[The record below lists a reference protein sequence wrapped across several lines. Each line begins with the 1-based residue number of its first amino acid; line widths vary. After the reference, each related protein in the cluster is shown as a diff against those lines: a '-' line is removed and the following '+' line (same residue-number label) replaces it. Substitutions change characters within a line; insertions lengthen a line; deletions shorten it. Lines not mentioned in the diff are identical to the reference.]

1 MSRSLALSPP
11 VAGRRDAVVLF
22 GVLGLGAV
30 LLLGLRLWTPY
41 SLHDGEGGEEDTA
54 DQEDRDKWQRRA
66 LATNKRRTNHVL
78 EICCSDYAS
87 AVAAVQGGATSLELC
102 SNRLEGGVTPSI
114 AFVQAVVDRL
124 KSTDV
129 LVNVLVRPR
138 PGGFCYTPNEF
149 EIILHDIL
157 QFRSCGVDGVVVGL
171 LDASG
176 GVDVQRMRVVR
187 EYSDGL
193 MLTFHRAFD
202 VMTTPLETDYRLI
215 MHVIGCDRLL
225 SSGRS
230 SSACSAQGSDTLAR
244 LAALDAPTSDS
255 ASPKLTVAAA
265 GISEANVAALIR
277 NSGVRAVHLGS
288 AVCAPVTDD
297 PSDSRAAVAMG
308 KGSQDQAWDCVQA
321 SLVEAVVV
329 AAGQSWGSG
338 IALGSEDGDEDLYLE
353 QESLSQAVPEE
364 QEQKHEHERSRSA
377 TSDTVVSEDS
387 LEGGEEDVG
396 QGGFVL
402 VDTDR

>member
-11 VAGRRDAVVLF
+11 VAGRRDGVVLF
-22 GVLGLGAV
+22 GAVLGLGVGV

-41 SLHDGEGGEEDTA
+41 SLHDGEEEEEDTA

-129 LVNVLVRPR
+129 LVNVLIRPR

-297 PSDSRAAVAMG
+297 PSGSGAVGMG
-308 KGSQDQAWDCVQA
+308 KGSQGQAWDCVQA

-329 AAGQSWGSG
+329 AAAQSWGG
-338 IALGSEDGDEDLYLE
+338 GVALGSEDGDEDLYHE
-353 QESLSQAVPEE
+353 QESMPQAVPEE
-364 QEQKHEHERSRSA
+364 HEQKHEHERSRSA
-377 TSDTVVSEDS
+377 TSETVVSEDS
-387 LEGGEEDVG
+387 LEGGEDVG